1 LVQPLQ
7 MFLPE
12 GHISYYTTLRGPDLL
27 RNVIVTEYVIFNH
40 ISKCFVNIFFCHYWQ
55 NLCGRMKMAS
65 RAGWNGLTG
74 WIWSAG
80 RRLETPGL
88 VLLEDSIHSL
98 STAFLQSSAMKFDC
112 WCDFS

>member
-1 LVQPLQ
+1 
-7 MFLPE
+7 
-12 GHISYYTTLRGPDLL
+12 
-27 RNVIVTEYVIFNH
+27 
-40 ISKCFVNIFFCHYWQ
+40 
-55 NLCGRMKMAS
+55 MKMAS

-112 WCDFS
+112 